1 MGLKKVKTCWR
12 NTWMVPKRK
21 ATSNV
26 LSELVWKLAHR
37 ATIVNYFLLNYVK
50 KITTKI
56 TTAPGLHNFTQLLQK
71 GKEEKEILSRAKKKK
86 KSMPHSFH
94 RKNLYVPYSL
104 DCFVFVLSRHF
115 SKVFGTYG
123 STVIIS
129 AKHAI
134 SHLVEIEPL
143 QESKKIHNRLKS
155 FLKEHC

>member
-1 MGLKKVKTCWR
+1 M
-12 NTWMVPKRK
+12 
-21 ATSNV
+21 
-26 LSELVWKLAHR
+26 
-37 ATIVNYFLLNYVK
+37 NYVK

-71 GKEEKEILSRAKKKK
+71 EKEEKEILSRAKKK
-86 KSMPHSFH
+86 SMPHSFH
-94 RKNLYVPYSL
+94 RKKFVPYSP

-134 SHLVEIEPL
+134 SHLAEIEPL
-143 QESKKIHNRLKS
+143 QESKKIHNGVKM
-155 FLKEHC
+155 F

>member
-1 MGLKKVKTCWR
+1 M
-12 NTWMVPKRK
+12 
-21 ATSNV
+21 
-26 LSELVWKLAHR
+26 
-37 ATIVNYFLLNYVK
+37 NYVK

-71 GKEEKEILSRAKKKK
+71 EKEEKKILSTAKKLNATFISHKK
-86 KSMPHSFH
+86 THKI
-94 RKNLYVPYSL
+94 VPYSL

-134 SHLVEIEPL
+134 SHLAEIEPL
-143 QESKKIHNRLKS
+143 QESKKIHNGIRL
-155 FLKEHC
+155 FLNVIFSKRYHGARQVLKLLYIKTCNFEVYPLGFERMHHF

>member
-1 MGLKKVKTCWR
+1 M
-12 NTWMVPKRK
+12 
-21 ATSNV
+21 
-26 LSELVWKLAHR
+26 SELVWKLAHR

-56 TTAPGLHNFTQLLQK
+56 TTAPGLTQFHTTFAK
-71 GKEEKEILSRAKKKK
+71 RKRRKRNTFKSKKKINATFISQK
-86 KSMPHSFH
+86 KI
-94 RKNLYVPYSL
+94 VAYSL

-134 SHLVEIEPL
+134 SHLAEIEPL
-143 QESKKIHNRLKS
+143 QESKKIHNGVKM
-155 FLKEHC
+155 FWKNPPWKEHLVFL